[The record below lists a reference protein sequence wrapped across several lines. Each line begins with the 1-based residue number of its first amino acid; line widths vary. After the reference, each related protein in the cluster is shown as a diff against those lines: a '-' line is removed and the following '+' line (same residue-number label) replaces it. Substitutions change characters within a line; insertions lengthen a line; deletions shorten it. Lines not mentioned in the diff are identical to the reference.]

1 MKEIVTQEKL
11 EAFANYA
18 DRHEIYDLFRDTV
31 SALVIS
37 RPADPFQFMMD
48 YFTKPPGK
56 SIVVVTPPLSGL
68 NSLIEGIA
76 NRLNVVYINVGKL
89 LDIAYEKQKTAG
101 VQARPFIER
110 GQLVPDAIISS
121 IVLGHLKEQEV
132 VERGYILDGYPR
144 TKNQAMALLQ
154 AGHIPGH
161 VVEIDIA
168 DSEIIH
174 KHFGIKSDINKQR
187 ELASMKTPEEG
198 NRRKGEDLATALQR
212 LKIYRQYIPS
222 ALKCF
227 KHSHRK
233 FRLENDSDG
242 TDVGIT
248 ENICRYLSIRQATG
262 APRGL
267 KIVVAGLPGSGK
279 TSVAEF
285 IAQTFGAVLEKVSAG
300 YGEKYLPYIR
310 QPDLV
315 PLEII
320 AEDLTARLKRRDCLE
335 RGWVLDGYPF
345 HHKEAEYLHRRGIV
359 PNRYDPNSARVV
371 NLKKIPDDLKNADF
385 DKWIH
390 AKQDR
395 NEYLETKFETYDV
408 WERELVKVYNVK
420 ENSCPTGIMHYIESE
435 GVGEADEN
443 GENPS
448 MERLF
453 EKVQGH
459 LLRPIPSQVQ

>member
-1 MKEIVTQEKL
+1 MKDIVTQEKL

-18 DRHEIYDLFRDTV
+18 DRHEIYDLFKDTV
-31 SALVIS
+31 SALMVS

-56 SIVVVTPPLSGL
+56 SILV
-68 NSLIEGIA
+68 IEGIA

-89 LDIAYEKQKTAG
+89 LEVAYEKQKTAG

-110 GQLVPDAIISS
+110 GQLVPDAIITS

-132 VERGYILDGYPR
+132 VERGYVLDGYPR

-161 VVEIDIA
+161 VVEIDVS

-174 KHFGIKSDINKQR
+174 KNFGIKSDISKQR
-187 ELASMKTPEEG
+187 ELALNKPADDG
-198 NRRKGEDLATALQR
+198 IKRKGEDLTTALLR
-212 LKIYRQYIPS
+212 LKLYRQYIPA

-227 KHSHRK
+227 KLNHRK
-233 FRLENDSDG
+233 FKMENDSDG
-242 TDVGIT
+242 TEVGIT
-248 ENICRYLSIRQATG
+248 ENICRFLSIKQTTN

-267 KIVVAGLPGSGK
+267 KIIVAGLPGSGK

-285 IAQTFGAVLEKVSAG
+285 ISQTFGAVLVSTKKVMLEKISAG
-300 YGEKYLPYIR
+300 YGEKYLGYIK

-320 AEDLTARLKRRDCLE
+320 GEDMIARLKRRDCLE

-345 HHKEAEYLHRRGIV
+345 NHKEAEFLQKHGIA
-359 PNRYDPNSARVV
+359 PNRRYDPNTSRVV
-371 NLKKIPDDLKNADF
+371 NLMKIPNDLKNVDF
-385 DKWIH
+385 EKWIH
-390 AKQDR
+390 TKQDQ
-395 NEYLETKFETYDV
+395 NEYLETKFEIYDV
-408 WERELVKVYNVK
+408 WERELMKVYNLK
-420 ENSCPTGIMHYIESE
+420 ENNCPTGIMHYIESE

-448 MERLF
+448 LERLF
-453 EKVQGH
+453 ELVEGH